1 MGPKEPKPE
10 KDLAQA
16 TEPVAGETKSVEQ
29 AQITEGAMNDSPRA
43 GRDQ

>member
-16 TEPVAGETKSVEQ
+16 TEPVAVETEAVEQ
-29 AQITEGAMNDSPRA
+29 APIKEGTMNDAPRA